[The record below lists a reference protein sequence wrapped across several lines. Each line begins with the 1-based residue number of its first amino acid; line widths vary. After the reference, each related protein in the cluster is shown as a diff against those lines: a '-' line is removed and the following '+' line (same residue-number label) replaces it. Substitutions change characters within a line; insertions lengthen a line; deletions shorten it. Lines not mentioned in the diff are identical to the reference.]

1 MRRRLIRVGLFH
13 SVLALGHR
21 NPVVLG
27 VLAVVIVVAVV
38 MAFRNRG
45 R

>member
-1 MRRRLIRVGLFH
+1 MRRRLLRFGLFH

-21 NPVVLG
+21 NPVVLAIL
-27 VLAVVIVVAVV
+27 VIVIVVAVV
-38 MAFRNRG
+38 MAFRTRG